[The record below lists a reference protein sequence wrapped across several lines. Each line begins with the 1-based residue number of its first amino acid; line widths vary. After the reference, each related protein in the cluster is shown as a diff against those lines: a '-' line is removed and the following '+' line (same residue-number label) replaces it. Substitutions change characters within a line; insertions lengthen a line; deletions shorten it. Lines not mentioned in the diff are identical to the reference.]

1 MSSAVCWKWIFSVKK
16 NSRKGLV
23 KPITPSRRCCELTS
37 LVLTVC
43 GGVNDQELLVFQRRH
58 TRCHL
63 GHLHRQGK
71 GTELAGLTAAS
82 KVLILDPWL
91 RR

>member
-1 MSSAVCWKWIFSVKK
+1 MASS
-16 NSRKGLV
+16 
-23 KPITPSRRCCELTS
+23 
-37 LVLTVC
+37 VLTVR
-43 GGVNDQELLVFQRRH
+43 GGVNDQELLVLQPRH
-58 TRCHL
+58 ARCHL

-82 KVLILDPWL
+82 KVLVLDPWL